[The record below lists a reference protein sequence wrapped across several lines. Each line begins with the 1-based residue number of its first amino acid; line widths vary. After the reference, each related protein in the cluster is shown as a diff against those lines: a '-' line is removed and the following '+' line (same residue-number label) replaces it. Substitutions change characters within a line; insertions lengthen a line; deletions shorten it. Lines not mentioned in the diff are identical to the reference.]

1 MPKLYEY
8 LGIVVFFYSHEH
20 EPIHVHAQYNEQ
32 ESKAEF
38 FILDGK
44 ITEIRISSVK
54 GTPPLKGKQLQDF
67 KDLLSHYSDEIIEK
81 WIDYFVLHKHIT
93 TEKITKRL
101 Q

>member
-1 MPKLYEY
+1 M
-8 LGIVVFFYSHEH
+8 
-20 EPIHVHAQYNEQ
+20 
-32 ESKAEF
+32 
-38 FILDGK
+38 
-44 ITEIRISSVK
+44 K

-67 KDLLSHYSDEIIEK
+67 KDLLSHYSDEIVEK